1 MKKLFFFV
9 PIIFLIFA
17 TTLTKN
23 STKKLDKEIFQLK
36 ENIRILDDRYE
47 LTLLDY
53 SILTSP
59 KKLMEYQ
66 QFYFDDKFIQKKI
79 ENLSKI
85 ELNYEDYLFHA
96 GTLEKEG
103 KIFSMGGRVL
113 NFVSLSNEFI
123 NARENVNKYL
133 NKLNWTGGFY
143 RKDIGYKV
151 INK

>member
-36 ENIRILDDRYE
+36 ESIRILEDRYE

-53 SILTSP
+53 NILTSP

-66 QFYFDDKFIQKKI
+66 QYYFEDKFEQKKI
-79 ENLSKI
+79 ENLAEI
-85 ELNYEDYLFHA
+85 EFLNYKLIINNMV
-96 GTLEKEG
+96 
-103 KIFSMGGRVL
+103 KIDEWIR
-113 NFVSLSNEFI
+113 
-123 NARENVNKYL
+123 
-133 NKLNWTGGFY
+133 
-143 RKDIGYKV
+143 
-151 INK
+151 

>member
-9 PIIFLIFA
+9 PIILLIFA

-36 ENIRILDDRYE
+36 ENIRILEDRYE

-66 QFYFDDKFIQKKI
+66 QFYFEDKFIQKKI

-85 ELNYEDYLFHA
+85 EF
-96 GTLEKEG
+96 
-103 KIFSMGGRVL
+103 
-113 NFVSLSNEFI
+113 LSD
-123 NARENVNKYL
+123 
-133 NKLNWTGGFY
+133 KL
-143 RKDIGYKV
+143 K
-151 INK
+151 INKMVKIDE

>member
-23 STKKLDKEIFQLK
+23 STKTLDKEIFELK
-36 ENIRILDDRYE
+36 ENISILEDRYE

-66 QFYFDDKFIQKKI
+66 QFYFEDKFDQKKI
-79 ENLSKI
+79 EKLKSIARVEKA
-85 ELNYEDYLFHA
+85 YL
-96 GTLEKEG
+96 
-103 KIFSMGGRVL
+103 
-113 NFVSLSNEFI
+113 
-123 NARENVNKYL
+123 
-133 NKLNWTGGFY
+133 
-143 RKDIGYKV
+143 KDIVGELISEYIEKYEGG
-151 INK
+151 NA

>member
-1 MKKLFFFV
+1 MKKLFFFT

-66 QFYFDDKFIQKKI
+66 QFYFDDELVQKKI

-85 ELNYEDYLFHA
+85 EFFN
-96 GTLEKEG
+96 EKF
-103 KIFSMGGRVL
+103 KIDKMVKID
-113 NFVSLSNEFI
+113 E
-123 NARENVNKYL
+123 
-133 NKLNWTGGFY
+133 
-143 RKDIGYKV
+143 
-151 INK
+151 

>member
-23 STKKLDKEIFQLK
+23 STKKLDKEIFELR
-36 ENIRILDDRYE
+36 ENIRILEDRYE

-66 QFYFDDKFIQKKI
+66 KFYFEDKFVQKKL
-79 ENLSKI
+79 ENLNTIVILNEKLKI
-85 ELNYEDYLFHA
+85 D
-96 GTLEKEG
+96 T
-103 KIFSMGGRVL
+103 M
-113 NFVSLSNEFI
+113 
-123 NARENVNKYL
+123 VNI
-133 NKLNWTGGFY
+133 
-143 RKDIGYKV
+143 DE
-151 INK
+151 

>member
-79 ENLSKI
+79 ENLRKI
-85 ELNYEDYLFHA
+85 EFLNDKL
-96 GTLEKEG
+96 
-103 KIFSMGGRVL
+103 KIDKMVQIDEWIR
-113 NFVSLSNEFI
+113 
-123 NARENVNKYL
+123 
-133 NKLNWTGGFY
+133 
-143 RKDIGYKV
+143 
-151 INK
+151 

>member
-1 MKKLFFFV
+1 ML
-9 PIIFLIFA
+9 A

-36 ENIRILDDRYE
+36 ENIRILEDRYE

-66 QFYFDDKFIQKKI
+66 QFYFENKLVQKKI

-85 ELNYEDYLFHA
+85 E
-96 GTLEKEG
+96 
-103 KIFSMGGRVL
+103 
-113 NFVSLSNEFI
+113 FI
-123 NARENVNKYL
+123 ND
-133 NKLNWTGGFY
+133 KL
-143 RKDIGYKV
+143 K
-151 INK
+151 INKMVKIDE